1 MSMLVLEKVSK
12 SYPTATDAGLQVL
25 KNINLRVEAGQS
37 VAIVGPSGSGKST
50 LLNIIGT
57 LDVPTSGK
65 VFLEGQDILALGEK
79 DQAGL
84 RNCKIG
90 FVFQMHH
97 LLPQCTVLENV
108 LVPALVNRN
117 AGDVEKRARDLL
129 EEVGL
134 TGRLD
139 YRPGHLSGGEQQRV
153 AVVRAMIN
161 SPKLLIAD
169 EPTGSMDRAGAGKL
183 ADLLVR
189 MNKQHRT
196 TLILVTHSLALA
208 ERMDLVYELCDGSVR
223 SLVPHA
229 EREEGL

>member
-1 MSMLVLEKVSK
+1 MSMLVLEDVSK
-12 SYPTATDAGLQVL
+12 IYPGATDHGLQVL
-25 KNINLRVEAGQS
+25 KDVNLRVEVGQS

-57 LDVPTSGK
+57 LDLPTSGK
-65 VFLEGQDILALGEK
+65 VMLDGQDILVLNEK
-79 DQAGL
+79 EKAEL
-84 RNCKIG
+84 RNRKVG

-108 LVPALVNRN
+108 LVPALVNRD
-117 AGDVEKRARDLL
+117 AGDAEKRARDLL

-134 TGRLD
+134 SGRLD
-139 YRPGHLSGGEQQRV
+139 HRPGRLSGGEQQRV

-161 SPKLLIAD
+161 SPTLLIAD
-169 EPTGSMDRAGAGKL
+169 EPTGSLDRTGAGKL

-189 MNKQHRT
+189 MNKQHGI
-196 TLILVTHSLALA
+196 TLILVTHSMALA
-208 ERMDLVYELCDGSVR
+208 GRMDLACELCDGSLR
-223 SLVPHA
+223 SVVPHA